1 VSKQNYSKAV
11 EHYDDA
17 LLFPEALYVA
27 PADDMQQVA
36 NVLSN
41 KAECYLRLKQHE
53 DAGDAATA
61 ALLLD
66 NSHEKSR
73 MRRAKAE
80 MAIAGASYLIQA
92 QVDLQEIVDERH
104 SSTGVKQAKQYQE
117 ELEEILTME
126 KSIFQKANP
135 DGDWRLY
142 IRMIKATCW

>member
-1 VSKQNYSKAV
+1 
-11 EHYDDA
+11 
-17 LLFPEALYVA
+17 
-27 PADDMQQVA
+27 MQQVA

-104 SSTGVKQAKQYQE
+104 SSTGVKQAKQ
-117 ELEEILTME
+117 ILTME